1 MDSFSLYLQEGF
13 LHITDLKG
21 LDHILF
27 IAAICLSLQ
36 FSDFKKII
44 FAVTSFTI
52 GHSLS
57 LALSIYDQIL
67 VPGKIIEWL
76 IPVTIIL
83 SLLFNLKKENP
94 KDQSILSK
102 TIIIG
107 LFGIIHGMGF
117 SNFLKSMMGLEENI
131 LLPLL
136 AFNTGLEIGQL
147 LIVIFIL
154 FLNFTIV
161 GLLKTN
167 QRRWVLSGSAFIL
180 IISLWLCIERW
191 PF

>member
-44 FAVTSFTI
+44 LTVTSFTI

-57 LALSIYDQIL
+57 LAMSIYDQIL
-67 VPGKIIEWL
+67 VPGKMIEWL
-76 IPVTIIL
+76 IPVTILL
-83 SLLFNLKKENP
+83 SLLFNLKKENQ
-94 KDQSILSK
+94 KDQSIHRK

-180 IISLWLCIERW
+180 IISLWLCIDRW